1 MKLEYKDGGSMVVHL
16 NDFQWLINQLFAMS
30 MSPDDELQALLLLS
44 SLPESWDT
52 LVVLLSNSAPEGKVS
67 INMVTFALLNEE
79 ARKKRL
85 SWFQSF

>member
-1 MKLEYKDGGSMVVHL
+1 MKLKYKYGGKLSGM
-16 NDFQWLINQLFAMS
+16 N